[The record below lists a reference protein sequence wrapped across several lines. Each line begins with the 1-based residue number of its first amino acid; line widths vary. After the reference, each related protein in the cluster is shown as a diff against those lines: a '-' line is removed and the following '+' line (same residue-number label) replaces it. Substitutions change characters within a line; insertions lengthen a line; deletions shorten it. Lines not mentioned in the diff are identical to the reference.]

1 MRIGVDSNGMV
12 RMATD
17 RVLAAF
23 RRAATSSIAYQ
34 QLLQESGV
42 SVDSI
47 TELAAFTERCPVLTK
62 ENTFGRFALPDLIA
76 PGVFGEIA
84 EVLTSSGHGGRFSFG
99 VITRRQMLGAG
110 AFVDD
115 AMDAA
120 FQVKSRRTLA
130 INCLP
135 MGVNVPSERMTVARV
150 SVRPDMAVGLIKN
163 FGSYYDQVLVV
174 SDPLF
179 LPHLL
184 THAEA
189 EGVEWP
195 RYHVKVVV
203 GEEFFGEAFRQHV
216 AGRLGY
222 TSRDLNDG
230 VIMSSMGVGELG
242 LHLFYETPVTISLRR
257 YAATHPEFAA
267 ALFGDIA
274 SAGLVPMILAFDPA
288 RLFVEID
295 RPDRSGFGT
304 LTMSILD
311 VEAPVP
317 LLRYQSGDLA
327 AFFDPDHAA
336 TCASRFEL
344 SLAGVPQ
351 HLIALRGRSDDI
363 MPGGWHVGVYREAL
377 FSDDA
382 IASQITGAIRA
393 ETAAGGVTLHVQL
406 SAGAATH
413 PSLESGIL
421 SALRPEH
428 RPAHVRVWE
437 YERFPFGMRL
447 DYERKFRYYEPAATR
462 DGGMSAEG
470 VKV

>member
-1 MRIGVDSNGMV
+1 MWPGAL
-12 RMATD
+12 AT
-17 RVLAAF
+17 
-23 RRAATSSIAYQ
+23 
-34 QLLQESGV
+34 
-42 SVDSI
+42 
-47 TELAAFTERCPVLTK
+47 
-62 ENTFGRFALPDLIA
+62 
-76 PGVFGEIA
+76 
-84 EVLTSSGHGGRFSFG
+84 
-99 VITRRQMLGAG
+99 
-110 AFVDD
+110 
-115 AMDAA
+115 
-120 FQVKSRRTLA
+120 
-130 INCLP
+130 
-135 MGVNVPSERMTVARV
+135 
-150 SVRPDMAVGLIKN
+150 RP
-163 FGSYYDQVLVV
+163 
-174 SDPLF
+174 
-179 LPHLL
+179 
-184 THAEA
+184 
-189 EGVEWP
+189 
-195 RYHVKVVV
+195 
-203 GEEFFGEAFRQHV
+203 
-216 AGRLGY
+216 
-222 TSRDLNDG
+222 RDLNDG

-242 LHLFYETPVTISLRR
+242 LHLFHETPVTISLRR
-257 YAATHPEFAA
+257 YAAAHPEFAA

-351 HLIALRGRSDDI
+351 HLIALRGRRDDI
-363 MPGGWHVGVYREAL
+363 MPGGWHVGVSREAL
-377 FSDDA
+377 FSDGA

-413 PSLESGIL
+413 PSLKSGIL

-437 YERFPFGMRL
+437 YRALSVRDAIGLRAEVPVLRAGRHKRRRDVRGRREGLTTHANRVPASRL
-447 DYERKFRYYEPAATR
+447 GSIQGLI
-462 DGGMSAEG
+462 GGVNQVLRAVRSDW
-470 VKV
+470 

>member
-1 MRIGVDSNGMV
+1 
-12 RMATD
+12 
-17 RVLAAF
+17 
-23 RRAATSSIAYQ
+23 
-34 QLLQESGV
+34 
-42 SVDSI
+42 
-47 TELAAFTERCPVLTK
+47 
-62 ENTFGRFALPDLIA
+62 
-76 PGVFGEIA
+76 
-84 EVLTSSGHGGRFSFG
+84 VLTSSGHGGRFSFG
-99 VITRRQMLGAG
+99 VITRRQLLGAG

-150 SVRPDMAVGLIKN
+150 SVRADMAVGLIKN
-163 FGSYYDQVLVV
+163 FGSYYDQVLLI

-184 THAEA
+184 AHAEA
-189 EGVEWP
+189 EAVEWP
-195 RYHVKVVV
+195 RYQIKVVV

-216 AGRLGY
+216 GGRLGY
-222 TSRDLNDG
+222 TSRDLDQG
-230 VIMSSMGVGELG
+230 VIISSMGVGELG
-242 LHLFYETPVTISLRR
+242 LHLFYETPVTIALRR
-257 YAATHPEFAA
+257 YAATNPEFAA

-274 SAGLVPMILAFDPA
+274 AARPVPMVLAYDPT
-288 RLFVEID
+288 RLLVEID

-304 LTMSILD
+304 LTVSSLD

-327 AFFDPDHAA
+327 AVFNPDHAA
-336 TCASRFEL
+336 TFAARFGL

-351 HLIALRGRSDDI
+351 HLIALRGRRDDI

-406 SAGAATH
+406 SAGVAAH
-413 PSLESGIL
+413 PSLVSDIL
-421 SALRPEH
+421 SALAPEH

-437 YERFPFGMRL
+437 YEQFPFGMRL
-447 DYERKFRYYEPAATR
+447 DYERKFRYYERNAAT
-462 DGGMSAEG
+462 DAGMSAEG

>member
-1 MRIGVDSNGMV
+1 MV
-12 RMATD
+12 KMATD
-17 RVLAAF
+17 RVLVAF
-23 RRAATSSIAYQ
+23 RRAATSSVAYQ
-34 QLLQESGV
+34 QLLREASV

-47 TELAAFTERCPVLTK
+47 TDLAAFTARCPVLTK
-62 ENTFGRFALPDLIA
+62 ENTFGRFALADLIA
-76 PGVFGEIA
+76 PDSVGEIA
-84 EVLTSSGHGGRFSFG
+84 EVLTSSGQGGRFSFG
-99 VITRRQMLGAG
+99 VITRRQLLGAG

-115 AMDAA
+115 ALDAA

-163 FGSYYDQVLVV
+163 FGSYYDQVVV
-174 SDPLF
+174 ISDPLF

-184 THAEA
+184 AHAEA
-189 EGVEWP
+189 EAMEWP
-195 RYHVKVVV
+195 RYRVKVVV

-216 AGRLGY
+216 GGRLGY
-222 TSRDLNDG
+222 TSRDLDEG
-230 VIMSSMGVGELG
+230 VIISSMGVGELG
-242 LHLFYETPVTISLRR
+242 LHLFCETPQTIALRR
-257 YAATHPEFAA
+257 YAAAHPEFAA
-267 ALFGDIA
+267 MLFGDIA
-274 SAGLVPMILAFDPA
+274 SAGPVPMILAFDPA

-304 LTMSILD
+304 LTLSVLD

-327 AFFDPDHAA
+327 AFLDSDRAA
-336 TCASRFEL
+336 TLASNFGL
-344 SLAGVPQ
+344 SPADVPQ
-351 HLIALRGRSDDI
+351 HLIALRGRRDDI

-377 FSDDA
+377 FSDDT
-382 IASQITGAIRA
+382 IASRITGAIRA
-393 ETAAGGVTLHVQL
+393 ETAAGTVTLHVQL
-406 SAGAATH
+406 SAHAAA
-413 PSLESGIL
+413 PSSLESGIL
-421 SALRPEH
+421 SALAPEH
-428 RPAHVRVWE
+428 QPAHVRVWE

>member
-1 MRIGVDSNGMV
+1 MV
-12 RMATD
+12 RIATD

-23 RRAATSSIAYQ
+23 RRAATSSIAYR
-34 QLLQESGV
+34 QLLQESTV

-47 TELAAFTERCPVLTK
+47 TDLAAFTARCPVLTK

-76 PGVFGEIA
+76 PGVFGEIT
-84 EVLTSSGHGGRFSFG
+84 EVLTSSGHSGRFSFG
-99 VITRRQMLGAG
+99 VVTRRQLLAAG

-120 FQVKSRRTLA
+120 FGVKSRRTLA

-150 SVRPDMAVGLIKN
+150 SVRPDMAIGLVQN
-163 FGSYYDQVLVV
+163 FGSYYDQVLLI

-184 THAEA
+184 AHAEA
-189 EGVEWP
+189 EGVDWP
-195 RYHVKVVV
+195 RHHVKVVV
-203 GEEFFGEAFRQHV
+203 GEEFFGETFRQHV
-216 AGRLGY
+216 GGRLGY
-222 TSRDLNDG
+222 TPRDLDDG
-230 VIMSSMGVGELG
+230 VIISSMGVGELG
-242 LHLFYETPVTISLRR
+242 LHLFYETPATIAVRR
-257 YAATHPEFAA
+257 YAATHREFAA
-267 ALFGDIA
+267 TLFGDIA
-274 SAGLVPMILAFDPA
+274 EAGPLPMILAYDPE

-304 LTMSILD
+304 LMISILD
-311 VEAPVP
+311 LEAPIP

-327 AFFDPDHAA
+327 AFFNPDHL
-336 TCASRFEL
+336 TTFASRVG
-344 SLAGVPQ
+344 SSPAGVPQ
-351 HLIALRGRSDDI
+351 QLIALRGRRDDV

-382 IASQITGAIRA
+382 IASQVTGALRA
-393 ETAAGGVTLHVQL
+393 ETGARGVTLHVQL
-406 SAGAATH
+406 SAGA
-413 PSLESGIL
+413 PVSSSLVSGIL
-421 SALRPEH
+421 SALAPEH

-447 DYERKFRYYEPAATR
+447 DYERKFRYYEPAVAR
-462 DGGMSAEG
+462 HGGTSAEG
-470 VKV
+470 MKV

>member
-1 MRIGVDSNGMV
+1 MV
-12 RMATD
+12 TIATD

-42 SVDSI
+42 SVDAI

-62 ENTFGRFALPDLIA
+62 ENTFGRFALSDLIA
-76 PGVFGEIA
+76 PGVSGEIA
-84 EVLTSSGHGGRFSFG
+84 EVLTSSGHSGRFSFG
-99 VITRRQMLGAG
+99 VITRRQLLASG

-150 SVRPDMAVGLIKN
+150 SVRPDMAVGLIKS
-163 FGSYYDQVLVV
+163 FGSHYDQVLVV

-184 THAEA
+184 THAEREA
-189 EGVEWP
+189 VEWP
-195 RYHVKVVV
+195 RYRVKVVV
-203 GEEFFGEAFRQHV
+203 GEEFFGETFRQHV
-216 AGRLGY
+216 GGRLGY
-222 TSRDLNDG
+222 TPRDLDEG
-230 VIMSSMGVGELG
+230 VIISSMGVGELG
-242 LHLFYETPVTISLRR
+242 LHLFYETPVTIALRR
-257 YAATHPEFAA
+257 YAATHREFAA
-267 ALFGDIA
+267 ALFGDVA
-274 SAGLVPMILAFDPA
+274 SAGPVPMVLAFDPA
-288 RLFVEID
+288 RLFVEIA
-295 RPDRSGFGT
+295 RPDRSGFGILT
-304 LTMSILD
+304 LSMLD
-311 VEAPVP
+311 LESPIP

-327 AFFDPDHAA
+327 ACVDPDHAR
-336 TCASRFEL
+336 TCASRFGL
-344 SLAGVPQ
+344 SLTGVPQ
-351 HLIALRGRSDDI
+351 HLIALRGRRDDI

-377 FSDDA
+377 FADDA
-382 IASQITGAIRA
+382 IASHVTGAVRA
-393 ETAAGGVTLHVQL
+393 ESAMGRVTLHVQL
-406 SAGAATH
+406 SAGASAH
-413 PSLESGIL
+413 RSLVSGIL
-421 SALRPEH
+421 SALAPEH
-428 RPAHVRVWE
+428 RPAQVRVWE

-462 DGGMSAEG
+462 YGGMSPEG